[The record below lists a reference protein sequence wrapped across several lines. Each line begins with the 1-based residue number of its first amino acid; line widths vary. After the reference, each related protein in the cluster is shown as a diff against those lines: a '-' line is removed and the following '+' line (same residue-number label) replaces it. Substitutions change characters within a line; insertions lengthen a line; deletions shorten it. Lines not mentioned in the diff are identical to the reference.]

1 MGGDGES
8 LELSEELTFHGIE
21 YIISLSIADG
31 PVLVVDVEQVISL
44 LVEKPLAA
52 IIANLLSFAER

>member
-1 MGGDGES
+1 MGGDGEN

-31 PVLVVDVEQVISL
+31 PVLIVDVEQVTSSVDL
-44 LVEKPLAA
+44 NRVGD
-52 IIANLLSFAER
+52 NHG